1 MAVLEYHEG
10 DSWQNTD
17 GLGRIAYYSVSGYPT
32 AKFDGRRQV
41 VGADTGEISVYLN
54 AYYMEMNYYA
64 SACTLNIY
72 VDYDSTTRFLK
83 VKARATKVDTF
94 SNAHLRYAIAESYVP
109 LGYPWGTAP
118 DTLWSLR
125 NVVRQMLP
133 DYNGIVI
140 PDSLLI
146 GQSFVDSQT
155 CIVDS
160 TWYDKNCN
168 VVVFVQRDD
177 GYKPVF
183 RSAKSGLFST
193 WVFGDASRDGIVDIS
208 DVVYLM
214 NYLFVHGPGP
224 NPLASGDPTND
235 CVVDIGDVVYLINF
249 LFVNGPAPLKGC
261 AW

>member
-1 MAVLEYHEG
+1 MAVLEYHRYDTFE
-10 DSWQNTD
+10 NTD
-17 GLGRIAYYSVSGYPT
+17 GAGRIDYYGITGYPT

-41 VGADTGEISVYLN
+41 VGGSTGTFDAYVN
-54 AYYMEMNYYA
+54 AYYMEMSFYA
-64 SACTLNIY
+64 SACTLNIF

-83 VKARATKVDTF
+83 VKARVTKVDTF
-94 SNAHLRYAIAESYVP
+94 SNAHLRYAIAENHIP
-109 LGYPWGTAP
+109 KDDPGWPYPY
-118 DTLWSLR
+118 LYH
-125 NVVRQMLP
+125 VVRKMLP
-133 DYNGIVI
+133 DYTGIVI
-140 PDSLLI
+140 PDTLPV

-155 CIVDS
+155 SALDPA
-160 TWYDKNCN
+160 WDDENCY

-214 NYLFVHGPGP
+214 NYLFIHGPGP